1 MIHSIVL
8 CSAEEKKHIHLDI
21 DINYLYV
28 WLYLWCKGSLQDA
41 SVMDN
46 MAISFAAQREGVASV
61 EQQSEAAHNP
71 QITVEQ
77 LDLELQNKWFCQKK
91 RHGAQKTQA
100 GGQFLD
106 SVHGWL
112 TNISSKNVLI

>member
-91 RHGAQKTQA
+91 KDIEHKKHKQEGNFSTQSM
-100 GGQFLD
+100 GDWQIFPL
-106 SVHGWL
+106 
-112 TNISSKNVLI
+112 KMFF